1 MALGENIKRERMIPV
16 RNRIVYNQ
24 LQQELEELKEQ
35 NLTLSEPNYDISAVL
50 ENLGKFEEENEIA
63 KTHSKPKVEFFSHI
77 NDILEHCFMVA
88 ELDSSNLQ
96 ILKANEVFCE
106 TLQIEPTE
114 IGIRSLR
121 EFLVKEKATE
131 WETFWE
137 KLKKGEKVQTIVE
150 FLPKN
155 ATEQEK
161 LICSAT
167 LVSKPAHKS
176 MIYIL
181 IAQNITTAMS
191 TYKNNT
197 TIELDIDKNLKS
209 AKIIVKI

>member
-1 MALGENIKRERMIPV
+1 MALGENIKRERMIPI
-16 RNRIVYNQ
+16 RNRIVYNR

-35 NLTLSEPNYDISAVL
+35 NLTLSESNYDISAVL

-63 KTHSKPKVEFFSHI
+63 QTHSQQKVEFFSYT
-77 NDILEHCFMVA
+77 NDIFEHCFMFA
-88 ELDSSNLQ
+88 ELDSNNLQ
-96 ILKANEVFCE
+96 ILKANEVFCK

-114 IGIRSLR
+114 VGIRSLR
-121 EFLVKEKATE
+121 EFFVKEKTTE
-131 WETFWE
+131 WDTFWE

-150 FLPKN
+150 FLPQS

-167 LVSKPAHKS
+167 LVSKPTHKS
-176 MIYIL
+176 TIYIL
-181 IAQNITTAMS
+181 IAQNITTAIGA
-191 TYKNNT
+191 YKNNT

>member
-63 KTHSKPKVEFFSHI
+63 KTHSNSKVEFFSHS

-88 ELDSSNLQ
+88 ELDSANLQ
-96 ILKANEVFCE
+96 ILKANETFCE

-114 IGIRSLR
+114 LSVRSLR
-121 EFLVKEKATE
+121 EFFIKEKTAE
-131 WETFWE
+131 WESF
-137 KLKKGEKVQTIVE
+137 
-150 FLPKN
+150 
-155 ATEQEK
+155 
-161 LICSAT
+161 
-167 LVSKPAHKS
+167 
-176 MIYIL
+176 
-181 IAQNITTAMS
+181 
-191 TYKNNT
+191 
-197 TIELDIDKNLKS
+197 
-209 AKIIVKI
+209 

>member
-16 RNRIVYNQ
+16 RNRIVYNR
-24 LQQELEELKEQ
+24 LQQELEELKDQ
-35 NLTLSEPNYDISAVL
+35 NLTLSEPNYDISAAL
-50 ENLGKFEEENEIA
+50 ENLSKFEEENEIA
-63 KTHSKPKVEFFSHI
+63 QTHSKSKVEFFSHI

-96 ILKANEVFCE
+96 ILKANEIFCQA
-106 TLQIEPTE
+106 LQITPTE
-114 IGIRSLR
+114 LHVRSLR
-121 EFLVKEKATE
+121 EFFVKEKTTE
-131 WETFWE
+131 WDTFCE
-137 KLKKGEKVQTIVE
+137 KLNKGERVQTMLE

-167 LVSKPAHKS
+167 LVSKPAQQS
-176 MIYIL
+176 TIYIL
-181 IAQNITTAMS
+181 IAQNITAAIS
-191 TYKNNT
+191 AYRSNT
-197 TIELDIDKNLKS
+197 TIEIDIDKKLKS